1 MGLGLRKLSHQ
12 PPAFYLSFHEAT
24 AVKLSTRLSVFFLGM
39 LALVLIGFSL
49 TVYFVAR
56 HDLYSKVDDHLEVL
70 FGILRGAA
78 EVEDTSVEW
87 KREELLPSA
96 NDQLRRGPGQWMVT
110 DGDGKW
116 IDGLPADGAPP
127 LLLEIGDQATE
138 VPMTFTRIDDE
149 GKSWRV
155 TALRAKCA
163 TGPPQRDPKKDYS
176 YEELVLGVAVS
187 LDEAHATLAGL
198 RWWLFGTSAGIWLVI
213 AVVGRWLCQRALSPV
228 TQMAAVAREMG
239 AGDFS
244 RRLPVSHTGDEVEDL
259 GTAFNELLVRLQDS
273 FERQRGFT
281 GEASHQ
287 LRTPLTAI
295 LGQLEVA
302 LRRERDAGE
311 YREVLESVQR
321 QSGNLHKIV
330 ESLLFL
336 ARADGKS
343 QLDRLEQLDLA
354 EWAEALVADQDDDGP
369 AGVRFERRT
378 EGPFVASVQSVLLSQ
393 LVNNLIDNAQRYG
406 ASDQP
411 VTLGLSRNNGV
422 LSLSVEDHGS
432 GIAEQDLPHVFEPFY
447 RAPEVRKAGQTGHGL
462 GLAVAR
468 RIATAHGGTLEVE
481 STLGQGS
488 RFVLELPAAS

>member
-1 MGLGLRKLSHQ
+1 M
-12 PPAFYLSFHEAT
+12 
-24 AVKLSTRLSVFFLGM
+24 KLSTRLSVFFLGM
-39 LALVLIGFSL
+39 LALVLIGFSV
-49 TVYFVAR
+49 TVYYVAR
-56 HDLYSKVDDHLEVL
+56 HELYSKVDEEVAGL
-70 FGILRGAA
+70 LYLLAAAA
-78 EVEDTSVEW
+78 EVEDNSVEW
-87 KREELLPSA
+87 KWEERDESLDFLLEK
-96 NDQLRRGPGQWMVT
+96 QGVQWLVT
-110 DGDGKW
+110 DSGGVSPEHWPEGD
-116 IDGLPADGAPP
+116 PAVI
-127 LLLEIGDQATE
+127 LTRMRE
-138 VPMTFTRIDDE
+138 RIDQQTLDFDTITQQVDKD
-149 GKSWRV
+149 GRVWRV
-155 TALRAKCA
+155 AVHRVVSK
-163 TGPPQRDPKKDYS
+163 TGHFVPDPTKVYDNGETYAFD
-176 YEELVLGVAVS
+176 ELVVTASIS
-187 LDEAHATLAGL
+187 LDEAHATLGDL
-198 RWWLFGTSAGIWLVI
+198 LLWLTATSVAIWV
-213 AVVGRWLCQRALSPV
+213 AAATVGGWLSRRALLPV
-228 TQMAAVAREMG
+228 THMAAAAREMG

-259 GTAFNELLVRLQDS
+259 GMAFNELLLRLQDS

-406 ASDQP
+406 AAQQP
-411 VTLGLSRNNGV
+411 ITVGLSRDDGA
-422 LSLSVEDHGS
+422 LSLSVEDHGP
-432 GIAEQDLPHVFEPFY
+432 GIAEEDLPHVFEPFY
-447 RAPEVRKAGQTGHGL
+447 RAAAVRRAGHTGHGL

-468 RIATAHGGTLEVE
+468 RIATAHGGTLEAE

-488 RFVLELPAAS
+488 RFVLKLPTAEGKPSC